1 MKRDFTPISL
11 GAPTSRMNTADS
23 WLAAYEAERI
33 HPATK
38 ALRWICVPVIVLGF
52 VGLLWS
58 LPVPRAFQQSPA
70 VLNWGTLFLMAAMV
84 YYFIMSISLG
94 IGMLPFVIGVIVGVA
109 WLDSLRTPLWA
120 LAGALFSLGWLGQ
133 LAGDW
138 IQGRKP
144 AFFKELMF
152 LMIGP
157 IWLLAS
163 VYRQLGIRY

>member
-1 MKRDFTPISL
+1 
-11 GAPTSRMNTADS
+11 MNTADS
-23 WLAAYEAERI
+23 WLAAYEADHI
-33 HPATK
+33 SPATR
-38 ALRWICVPVIVLGF
+38 ALHWICVPATVVGV

-58 LPVPRAFQQSPA
+58 LPIPRAFQQSPA

-94 IGMLPFVIGVIVGVA
+94 IGMLPFVIGVIVAVA
-109 WLDSLRTPLWA
+109 WLDSLPTPLWA
-120 LAGALFSLGWLGQ
+120 LAGALFSVGWCGQ

-138 IQGRKP
+138 IERRRPSLLKD
-144 AFFKELMF
+144 LMF
-152 LMIGP
+152 LMLGP